1 MDYTSIVLL
10 FSKFFL
16 PFEVGSL
23 SLLANRGYL
32 RSKPRQVKDSVEYIK
47 STIAEEFEYTVCVD
61 TSPYK
66 TFRTTAKEYFY
77 ASVS

>member
-1 MDYTSIVLL
+1 MNYTSIILL
-10 FSKFFL
+10 FSKLPL

-23 SLLANRGYL
+23 SLLANKGYL
-32 RSKPRQVKDSVEYIK
+32 RSKPRQVKDTVEYIK
-47 STIAEEFEYTVCVD
+47 PTIAEEFEYTVCID

-66 TFRTTAKEYFY
+66 TFHTTDKEYFY